1 MTAQKRLDEIIT
13 AHIVS
18 HNHWD
23 REWIFRAHYVNQ
35 LIPSF
40 MENLVRMMDRYPS
53 YKFVL
58 DGQTLILED
67 YFDQLP
73 PVEAREIRKKLRGFV
88 EEGRLL
94 IGPAYLQPDWG
105 LVSGEALVRNLLI
118 GMRMAEDLGGA
129 MKVGWMLDNFG
140 QIAQAPQILRG
151 FGIDGAFVWR
161 GVDMPPDDLR
171 TEFWWESPDGSRILG
186 IYLLDSYRNAM
197 VLSLT
202 KEIAIDRISTH
213 THVLAPFASTP
224 NVLLM
229 NGYEQVPWPDDV
241 LPIIEAFNKRRGE
254 GVRLFQSTP
263 PEYLET
269 IRSYEPDLPVL
280 GGYLYSGK
288 YMPILK
294 GVFSSRSHLIGQ
306 NNECQRELIRWAEPF
321 STLAWVFGSEYP
333 ERTLLRTWKTL
344 LLNHTHDDVCGCSVD
359 SIARDMQDRF
369 ARVRQTAGDL
379 AQRAFRN
386 ITQIIDTSRDENA
399 LPLVVFN
406 PSSRR
411 RGHVFG
417 MSMEIPETFDRFSIT
432 DSLENP
438 VPYQIVSRLDDR
450 TDLYLFADDVPSLGY
465 KTYYV
470 VPGEQQT
477 ADSRIV
483 AVSED
488 GRCLENDFQR
498 VTINDDGSLNIHCKS
513 TNEDYTGL
521 GYFED
526 SGDSGDTYDYSYPPE
541 ERIINSLNHPAKIQV
556 VESGPLLARVRVEIT
571 LDLPKS
577 LTPDRTS
584 RTEETAAYPIVTFVD
599 LTADSHRV
607 EVHTFVRNTVKDHR
621 LRILFP
627 TDINTDHSYVEAP
640 FDIAYFPIDTD
651 STVPEKPEKMQDLL
665 IAGHDVTPVDTHIMQ
680 NFVGLADGKRGLTIA
695 SNKMGE
701 YEILTTRST
710 VAITLI
716 RSVGWLARAD
726 LLTRVGDVGPHI
738 FTPEAQEIGDHVFT
752 YSIYPNRGDWLQDRP
767 HFMSD
772 NQNMKLRAV
781 QTDVHEGP
789 LPEEYSFFSWETE
802 DQAVPLRMTGV
813 KRAEQRDAVIMRFYN
828 TTDDPVKGRLKLQCE
843 VLRAFRTNLNE
854 EETQELPVQEN
865 TVEVSAR
872 GKEIITLKFIVDSQA
887 DLYKRATEATKM
899 LPELE
904 IAPRFPSVDFPQV
917 ITKEE
922 VEAERERF
930 RDLQRQLTDIRNKA
944 YCKEDEIERKA
955 TRDLAKLAELQDLKT
970 KVSALTRQQ
979 YEARVSVLEN
989 EQLYWMYKL
998 EQELGEIG
1006 EELNWARTKKRVYE
1020 YLSNYYQIQLQ
1031 RKNNKQSGDGI

>member
-1 MTAQKRLDEIIT
+1 MSAQKSSDEMIT
-13 AHIVS
+13 AHIIS

-35 LIPSF
+35 WIPPF
-40 MENLVRMMDRYPS
+40 MEKLIRMMDRYPS

-73 PVEAREIRKKLRGFV
+73 PAEARETRKKLRGFA
-88 EEGRLL
+88 EEGRLM

-118 GMRMAEDLGGA
+118 GMRMAEDMGGA

-140 QIAQAPQILRG
+140 QIAQAPQILKG
-151 FGIDGAFVWR
+151 FDIDGAFVWR

-171 TEFWWESPDGSRILG
+171 TEFWWEAPDGSRILG

-202 KEIAIDRISTH
+202 EDIAMDRIITH

-229 NGYEQVPWPDDV
+229 NGYEQVPWPDNV
-241 LPIIEAFNKRRGE
+241 LPIIEEFNQRKEAGI
-254 GVRLFQSTP
+254 RLFQSTP
-263 PEYLET
+263 PEYLEAV
-269 IRSYEPDLPVL
+269 RLHDPDLPVL

-294 GVFSSRSHLIGQ
+294 GVFSSRSQLIGQ
-306 NNECQRELIRWAEPF
+306 NNECQRELVRWAEPF

-333 ERTLLRTWKTL
+333 GRTLLRTWKTL

-386 ITQIIDTSRDENA
+386 IAQIIDTSRYEHA

-406 PSSRR
+406 PSSRE

-417 MSMEIPETFDRFSIT
+417 ISMEIPDTVDRLSIV
-432 DSLENP
+432 DSLGDP
-438 VPYQIVSRLDDR
+438 VPFQIASRLDDR
-450 TDLYLFADDVPSLGY
+450 TDLYLFAGEIPSLGY
-465 KTYYV
+465 KTFYV
-470 VPGEQQT
+470 KPGEQEKVP
-477 ADSRIV
+477 SRTV
-483 AVSED
+483 TVSEEE
-488 GRCLENDFQR
+488 RLMENDFLR
-498 VTINDDGSLNIHCKS
+498 VTINEDGSLNIHCKS
-513 TNEDYTGL
+513 TDEEYTGL

-526 SGDSGDTYDYSYPPE
+526 SGDCGDTYDYSYPGND
-541 ERIINSLNHPAKIQV
+541 RIINSLDHPAKIRV
-556 VESGPLLARVRVEIT
+556 VESGPLLARIRVEIT
-571 LDLPKS
+571 MELPVS
-577 LTPDRTS
+577 LSPDRTS
-584 RTEETAAYPIVTFVD
+584 RSEETTAYPVVTFVD

-627 TDINTDHSYVEAP
+627 TDIETDHSYVEAP
-640 FDIAYFPIDTD
+640 FDIATFPIDTEL
-651 STVPEKPEKMQDLL
+651 TMPEKPEKMKDLM
-665 IAGHDVTPVDTHIMQ
+665 IAGHDVTPVNTHIMQ
-680 NFVGLADGKRGLTIA
+680 NFVGLSDGKRGLTIA
-695 SNKMGE
+695 SNKLGE
-701 YEILTTRST
+701 YEILNARNT
-710 VAITLI
+710 VALTLI
-716 RSVGWLARAD
+716 RSVGWLARSD

-752 YSIYPNRGDWLQDRP
+752 YSIYPNRGDWLEDRP

-772 NQNMKLRAV
+772 NQNMKFRAV
-781 QTDVHEGP
+781 QTDVHSGP
-789 LPEEYSFFSWETE
+789 LPEEYSFFSWASE
-802 DQAVPLRMTGV
+802 DQAVSMRMTGL
-813 KRAEQRDAVIMRFYN
+813 KRAESRDGVIMRFYN
-828 TTDDPVKGRLKLQCE
+828 TTDDPVRGTLKIKSD

-854 EETQELPVQEN
+854 EEEQELPVHEN
-865 TVEVSAR
+865 TIEVEVR
-872 GKEIITLKFIVDSQA
+872 GKEIITLKLVVEFQA
-887 DLYKRATEATKM
+887 ELYKRATEATNL
-899 LPELE
+899 LPELQMD
-904 IAPRFPSVDFPQV
+904 PQLPPVDLPQV
-917 ITKEE
+917 ITRQE
-922 VEAERERF
+922 VESERQRF
-930 RDLQRQLTDIRNKA
+930 RELGRQLTGMRNKA
-944 YCKEDEIERKA
+944 YRKEDEIERKA

-970 KVSALTRQQ
+970 KVSALTRQH

-1031 RKNNKQSGDGI
+1031 RKNHKQDGDQV